1 MNNKGD
7 DMSIYDKAN
16 ELVDLSRKKKALQ
29 DELDILENRMDGL
42 EKELYW
48 LFAAEKMDE
57 LSAGGY
63 VLRPILKFTA
73 SAKDD
78 KTIRSLRRRGFGE
91 LVKPTIHPSTAHAFI
106 RKQTELNG
114 GETPRWI
121 LDSFNICSKEIIS
134 MRKE

>member
-1 MNNKGD
+1 MNNEGD

-16 ELVDLSRKKKALQ
+16 ELVELSRKKKNLQ
-29 DELDILENRMDGL
+29 DELDVLENKMDCL

-48 LFAAEKMDE
+48 SFLGEKLDE
-57 LSAGGY
+57 LKSNGY
-63 VLRPILKFTA
+63 MLKPVLKFTA

-78 KTIRSLRRRGFGE
+78 KTIRCLRRRGFGE
-91 LVKPTIHPSTAHAFI
+91 LVKAAIHPSTAHAFI

-121 LDSFNICSKEIIS
+121 LDNFNICSKETIS
-134 MRKE
+134 IRKE